1 MNPLVEL
8 SSSQLES
15 LRAAFQNGALKYGAN
30 VEGFRHQALTAEQ
43 AQHLEKYLRER
54 DLSPAA
60 SIAILEAILQTRAG
74 SSNLALAQTL
84 VVTGPVVE
92 NSPIL
97 KTGSRFIE
105 VVQHAKHELMLA
117 TFALYQGDQILSPI
131 HEAMMKNPDLDV
143 TLILNVSRKYGDTTL
158 TEEVVEA
165 YKRDFL
171 AKHWPWEIRPKVY
184 HFPASLHLKAS
195 ERASMH
201 CKFVLADEERCFIT
215 SANFT
220 EAAQTKNI
228 EVGVELTG
236 SYEPRALSSYFK
248 ALIQAKALARLI

>member
-1 MNPLVEL
+1 MNPFVEL
-8 SSSQLES
+8 SLSQLDS
-15 LRAAFQNGALKYGAN
+15 LRSAFQNGALKYGAN
-30 VEGFRHQALTAEQ
+30 AEGLRQQMLSARQ
-43 AQHLEKYLRER
+43 AQHLDNFLKERE
-54 DLSPAA
+54 LSPAA
-60 SIAILEAILQTRAG
+60 SIAIIEAILETREG

-92 NSPIL
+92 NTEIL

-105 VVQHAKHELMLA
+105 VVQHAKRELMLA
-117 TFALYQGDQILSPI
+117 TFALYQGEQILAPI
-131 HEAMMKNPDLDV
+131 HQAMVQNRGLDV

-158 TEEVVEA
+158 TEEVIEA
-165 YKRDFL
+165 YRRDFL
-171 AKHWPWEIRPKVY
+171 TKHWPWELRPKVY

-195 ERASMH
+195 ERAAMH

-228 EVGVELTG
+228 EVGMEISG
-236 SYEPRALSSYFK
+236 SHEPKALSKYFK
-248 ALIQAKALARLI
+248 ALIQSDILAPLI

>member
-8 SSSQLES
+8 SSSQMEA
-15 LRAAFQNGALKYGAN
+15 LRLAFQNGALKYGAN
-30 VEGFRHQALTAEQ
+30 AEGFRQHTLSTQQAH
-43 AQHLEKYLRER
+43 HLDKYLRER
-54 DLSPAA
+54 ELSPAA
-60 SIAILEAILQTRAG
+60 AIAIIEAILQSREG

-92 NSPIL
+92 NTQIL

-117 TFALYQGDQILSPI
+117 TFALYQGDQILAPI
-131 HEAMMKNPDLDV
+131 HEAMMRNPCLDV
-143 TLILNVSRKYGDTTL
+143 TLILNVPRKYGDTTL
-158 TEEVVEA
+158 TEQIVEA
-165 YKRDFL
+165 YRRDFL
-171 AKHWPWEIRPKVY
+171 AKHWQWELRPKVY

-228 EVGVELTG
+228 EVGIELSG
-236 SYEPRALSSYFK
+236 SYEPKALSTYFK
-248 ALIQAKALARLI
+248 ACIQGGVLERII

>member
-15 LRAAFQNGALKYGAN
+15 LRLAFLNGAMKYGSNA
-30 VEGFRHQALTAEQ
+30 EGFRQQALSVHQ
-43 AQHLEKYLRER
+43 AQHLDKYLRER
-54 DLSPAA
+54 ELSPSAA
-60 SIAILEAILQTRAG
+60 IAVIEAILQTREG

-84 VVTGPVVE
+84 VLTGPEIE
-92 NSPIL
+92 NASIL

-105 VVQHAKHELMLA
+105 VVQHARRELMLA
-117 TFALYQGDQILSPI
+117 TFALYQGDQILAPI
-131 HEAMMKNPDLDV
+131 HEAMMRHPSLDV
-143 TLILNVSRKYGDTTL
+143 TLILNVPRKYGDTTL
-158 TEEVVEA
+158 TEQLLES

-171 AKHWPWEIRPKVY
+171 TKHWRWEPRPKVY
-184 HFPASLHLKAS
+184 HFPASLLLKAS
-195 ERASMH
+195 DRSSMH

-228 EVGVELTG
+228 EVGIELSG
-236 SYEPRALSSYFK
+236 SYEPKALSAYFK
-248 ALIQAKALARLI
+248 ALIQGEVLARLI